1 MDPVGV
7 CRRLLT
13 VCGLSRCLSVSVVVS
28 RCLSAPVVVCRC
40 VFRMSAPLKLCVVYI
55 EVCGFYCFLRA
66 GLQHHKR
73 RLVISTPQAFPWIA
87 PRGNSEVPR
96 KGFVHTQ
103 PGYSCLY
110 IPCHGTRVRVNQG
123 NIWRVSR
130 KTRAVQWPVLM
141 CGLVLSAYRNE
152 LSPAWVLGKQLPK

>member
-1 MDPVGV
+1 MDSVD
-7 CRRLLT
+7 RLWTLLT
-13 VCGLSRCLSVSVVVS
+13 VCGPCRRLSASVDCLWTISLSVGVCHCLSLSLVVS

-40 VFRMSAPLKLCVVYI
+40 VFRMSAPLSKLCEVYI
-55 EVCGFYCFLRA
+55 EVCGFYCCLRA

-123 NIWRVSR
+123 NI
-130 KTRAVQWPVLM
+130 
-141 CGLVLSAYRNE
+141 
-152 LSPAWVLGKQLPK
+152 